1 MIFIVGRTSDKMFTY
16 PKPRRDESVVEE
28 HFGVSVPDPYRWME
42 DPDRYYLNSQD
53 DDYFHYVCCICGR
66 RLGSFIFLNFKPF
79 VISMLLN

>member
-42 DPDRYYLNSQD
+42 DPDRYYHKLKMMII
-53 DDYFHYVCCICGR
+53 FTTYVVYVEGARDPLLI
-66 RLGSFIFLNFKPF
+66 L
-79 VISMLLN
+79 ISM